1 MKSKFNDILNSILNE
16 SHIEM
21 SDGDFLDTIT
31 RKLREIGNTIA
42 DLFPKEA
49 RYLISL
55 DADSIEDP
63 DAELGPL
70 KDRLRRD

>member
-21 SDGDFLDTIT
+21 SDGEFLDTIT

-42 DLFPKEA
+42 DTFPEEA
-49 RYLISL
+49 KYLISL
-55 DADSIEDP
+55 

-70 KDRLRRD
+70 KDRLGRD

>member
-16 SHIEM
+16 SRVEM
-21 SDGDFLDTIT
+21 NDGELLDSIT

-42 DLFPKEA
+42 DSFPEEA
-49 RYLISL
+49 RYLIS
-55 DADSIEDP
+55 I

-70 KDRLRRD
+70 KDRLGRD